1 MSFDDRNATVLEED
15 ICTCDCRA
23 LWCAVIKEQLV
34 LAVSPRTIDHAY
46 EIDSARRWFGSR
58 DFFMV
63 CALAGLDGA
72 LVLCGVR
79 RTFRKA
85 GCCDDYSA

>member
-1 MSFDDRNATVLEED
+1 MPYCVTFDDRDATVLEED
-15 ICTCDCRA
+15 ICPCDCRA
-23 LWCAVIKEQLV
+23 LWCAVIEEQLA
-34 LAVSPRTIDHAY
+34 LAVSPYNIDHAC

-72 LVLCGVR
+72 LVLSGVR
-79 RTFRKA
+79 CTFRKA
-85 GCCDDYSA
+85 GVQ

>member
-1 MSFDDRNATVLEED
+1 MTFNDRDATVLEEA
-15 ICTCDCRA
+15 ICPCDCRA
-23 LWCAVIKEQLV
+23 LWCAVLKEQLV
-34 LAVSPRTIDHAY
+34 LAVSTRTIDHAC

-79 RTFRKA
+79 RKFRRV
-85 GCCDDYSA
+85 GVP

>member
-1 MSFDDRNATVLEED
+1 MPYCVTFDDQDATVLDEA
-15 ICTCDCRA
+15 ICPCDCRA
-23 LWCAVIKEQLV
+23 LWCAVIEEQLV
-34 LAVSPRTIDHAY
+34 LAVSTRKKDHAR

-79 RTFRKA
+79 REFRRA
-85 GCCDDYSA
+85 GVL